1 MTMKYGKY
9 IAICGILILGFALMS
24 TQVGAT
30 APRYMKLVYQ
40 PGTLQVTILHFSPA
54 RTFHYIYK
62 VDVEKNGA
70 LVDSQQYTSQPK
82 FFFYTYSYNVTASP
96 GDILT
101 VTANCVLFGK
111 LTRSI
116 TV

>member
-1 MTMKYGKY
+1 MKYGKY
-9 IAICGILILGFALMS
+9 LVIFVILIIGLAMMS
-24 TQVGAT
+24 LQASAT

-54 RTFHYIYK
+54 PKLHYVYK
-62 VDVEKNGA
+62 VDVEKNGG
-70 LVDSQQYTSQPK
+70 LIDSTLYTSQPK
-82 FFFYTYSYNVTASP
+82 IFFYTYSYNVNATA
-96 GDILT
+96 GDQLT

>member
-1 MTMKYGKY
+1 MKYGKF
-9 IAICGILILGFALMS
+9 IAICGILIFGVALMS

-54 RTFHYIYK
+54 RLIHYIYK
-62 VDVEKNGA
+62 IDVEKNGT
-70 LVDSQQYTSQPK
+70 LVVSQQYTSQPK
-82 FFFYTYSYNVTASP
+82 FFFNTYNYNVTASP
-96 GDILT
+96 GDTLT
-101 VTANCVLFGK
+101 LTANCVLFGK

>member
-1 MTMKYGKY
+1 MNVKKYMVIG
-9 IAICGILILGFALMS
+9 AILIMGIAMMGM
-24 TQVGAT
+24 QAGAT

-54 RTFHYIYK
+54 PKIHYVYK
-62 VDVEKNGA
+62 VDVEKNNVA
-70 LVDSQQYTSQPK
+70 SLSTQYTSQPK
-82 FFFYTYSYNVTASP
+82 IFFYTYTYNITAAT
-96 GDILT
+96 GDVLT
-101 VTANCVLFGK
+101 VTATCVLFGH